1 MKELTQ
7 VSLSTHEILALS
19 IFVIVYFFIISE
31 IVHRTIIA
39 LLGAAV
45 MIMSGI
51 LTQAK
56 AISYV
61 DFNTIGLLVG
71 MMLIVN
77 ITSETGV
84 FNFMAL
90 WSAQKVKARPLYL
103 MGALALLTA
112 VCSGF
117 LDNVTTVLLTVPVT
131 FSICKKLKIPVYPF
145 LLVQIMASNIGGTAT
160 MIGDPPNIMLS
171 SAVPELNFVAF
182 LSNLG
187 AVCLLILVATIAI
200 LMLLYHKQMMTTE
213 DLRAEVMKM
222 DAGAEITDA
231 PLLKRCLF
239 VLALV
244 IAGFIFHD
252 FLHADNASIALCGAA
267 LLMLLTMR
275 KNEESIGRVLG
286 GVEWVAL
293 FFFLGLFIIIG
304 GLVETGVITALAKAA
319 MQATG
324 GDMTTTTMLVLW
336 LSAFASAFIDN
347 IPFVATMIPLIKD
360 MGNMGITN
368 LDPLWWALSLG
379 ACLGGNGTLIGASAN
394 VVVASLAEAHGV
406 KMTFAGYTRYGLPM
420 MLLSIAI
427 SAVYIYFRYL

>member
-1 MKELTQ
+1 M
-7 VSLSTHEILALS
+7 SLSTHEILALS

-187 AVCLLILVATIAI
+187 AVCLLILVATVAI
-200 LMLLYHKQMMTTE
+200 FMLLYNKQMMTTE

-231 PLLKRCLF
+231 PLLKRCLV

-252 FLHADNASIALCGAA
+252 LLHADNASIALCGAA
-267 LLMLLTMR
+267 LLMLWTMR
-275 KNEESIGRVLG
+275 KDEKSIGSALA
-286 GVEWVAL
+286 GVEWVAI

-319 MQATG
+319 MHATG
-324 GDMTTTTMLVLW
+324 GNMTTTTMLVLW

>member
-1 MKELTQ
+1 M
-7 VSLSTHEILALS
+7 SLSTHEILALS

>member
-1 MKELTQ
+1 M
-7 VSLSTHEILALS
+7 SLNTHEILALS
-19 IFVIVYFFIISE
+19 IFVVVYFFIISE

-51 LTQAK
+51 LTQSK

-71 MMLIVN
+71 MMLIVS
-77 ITSETGV
+77 ITAETGV
-84 FNFMAL
+84 FNYMAL

-103 MGALALLTA
+103 MGALAFLTA
-112 VCSGF
+112 FCSGF

-131 FSICKKLKIPVYPF
+131 FSICKKLKISVYPF

-171 SAVPELNFVAF
+171 SAVPQLNFVAF
-182 LSNLG
+182 LTHLG
-187 AVCLLILVATIAI
+187 IVCLCILAVTVAIF
-200 LMLLYHKQMMTTE
+200 MRLYHKQLMTTE
-213 DLRAEVMKM
+213 ELREEVMKM
-222 DAGAEITDA
+222 DAGAEITNA
-231 PLLKRCLF
+231 PLLKRCLV

-244 IAGFIFHD
+244 IAGFILHD
-252 FLHADNASIALCGAA
+252 LLHADNASIALCGAA
-267 LLMLLTMR
+267 LLMLWTMR
-275 KNEESIGRVLG
+275 KDEKSIGSALA
-286 GVEWVAL
+286 GVEWVAI
-293 FFFLGLFIIIG
+293 FFFLGLFII
-304 GLVETGVITALAKAA
+304 
-319 MQATG
+319 MHATG
-324 GDMTTTTMLVLW
+324 GNMTTTTMLVLW

-394 VVVASLAEAHGV
+394 VVVASLAQAHGI

-427 SAVYIYFRYL
+427 SAVYIYFWYL

>member
-1 MKELTQ
+1 
-7 VSLSTHEILALS
+7 
-19 IFVIVYFFIISE
+19 
-31 IVHRTIIA
+31 
-39 LLGAAV
+39 
-45 MIMSGI
+45 
-51 LTQAK
+51 
-56 AISYV
+56 
-61 DFNTIGLLVG
+61 
-71 MMLIVN
+71 
-77 ITSETGV
+77 
-84 FNFMAL
+84 
-90 WSAQKVKARPLYL
+90 

-200 LMLLYHKQMMTTE
+200 FMLLYHKQMMTTE

>member
-131 FSICKKLKIPVYPF
+131 FSIC
-145 LLVQIMASNIGGTAT
+145 
-160 MIGDPPNIMLS
+160 
-171 SAVPELNFVAF
+171 
-182 LSNLG
+182 
-187 AVCLLILVATIAI
+187 
-200 LMLLYHKQMMTTE
+200 
-213 DLRAEVMKM
+213 
-222 DAGAEITDA
+222 
-231 PLLKRCLF
+231 
-239 VLALV
+239 
-244 IAGFIFHD
+244 
-252 FLHADNASIALCGAA
+252 
-267 LLMLLTMR
+267 
-275 KNEESIGRVLG
+275 
-286 GVEWVAL
+286 
-293 FFFLGLFIIIG
+293 
-304 GLVETGVITALAKAA
+304 
-319 MQATG
+319 
-324 GDMTTTTMLVLW
+324 
-336 LSAFASAFIDN
+336 
-347 IPFVATMIPLIKD
+347 
-360 MGNMGITN
+360 
-368 LDPLWWALSLG
+368 
-379 ACLGGNGTLIGASAN
+379 
-394 VVVASLAEAHGV
+394 
-406 KMTFAGYTRYGLPM
+406 
-420 MLLSIAI
+420 
-427 SAVYIYFRYL
+427 

>member
-1 MKELTQ
+1 MHQ
-7 VSLSTHEILALS
+7 EIIAIA
-19 IFVIVYFFIISE
+19 IFVVVIGAIMTE
-31 IVHRTIIA
+31 KVHRTAAALAGTVA
-39 LLGAAV
+39 LLLT
-45 MIMSGI
+45 GI
-51 LTQAK
+51 LTVDQ

-200 LMLLYHKQMMTTE
+200 FMLLYHKQMMTTE

-304 GLVETGVITALAKAA
+304 GLVETGVITALAKAT

>member
-1 MKELTQ
+1 M
-7 VSLSTHEILALS
+7 SISTHEILALS

-31 IVHRTIIA
+31 IVHRTVIA

-51 LTQAK
+51 LTQTK

-77 ITSETGV
+77 ITAETGV

-145 LLVQIMASNIGGTAT
+145 LLVQIMSSNIGGTAT

-171 SAVPELNFVAF
+171 SAVPELNFVTF
-182 LSNLG
+182 LSHLG
-187 AVCLLILVATIAI
+187 AVCLLILIVTVAIF
-200 LMLLYHKQMMTTE
+200 
-213 DLRAEVMKM
+213 
-222 DAGAEITDA
+222 
-231 PLLKRCLF
+231 LKRSLF

-324 GDMTTTTMLVLW
+324 GEMTTTTMLVLW

-427 SAVYIYFRYL
+427 SAVYIYFRFL

>member
-1 MKELTQ
+1 M
-7 VSLSTHEILALS
+7 SLSTHEILALS

-160 MIGDPPNIMLS
+160 APVLAGTYS
-171 SAVPELNFVAF
+171 SALVPVGVIMAL
-182 LSNLG
+182 LG
-187 AVCLLILVATIAI
+187 YVVGTGGGLLVAQI
-200 LMLLYHKQMMTTE
+200 M
-213 DLRAEVMKM
+213 
-222 DAGAEITDA
+222 
-231 PLLKRCLF
+231 
-239 VLALV
+239 
-244 IAGFIFHD
+244 
-252 FLHADNASIALCGAA
+252 S
-267 LLMLLTMR
+267 
-275 KNEESIGRVLG
+275 
-286 GVEWVAL
+286 
-293 FFFLGLFIIIG
+293 
-304 GLVETGVITALAKAA
+304 A
-319 MQATG
+319 MA
-324 GDMTTTTMLVLW
+324 
-336 LSAFASAFIDN
+336 
-347 IPFVATMIPLIKD
+347 
-360 MGNMGITN
+360 
-368 LDPLWWALSLG
+368 
-379 ACLGGNGTLIGASAN
+379 
-394 VVVASLAEAHGV
+394 
-406 KMTFAGYTRYGLPM
+406 
-420 MLLSIAI
+420 
-427 SAVYIYFRYL
+427 